1 VLMQAIESTA
11 RVRGLAELI
20 GLVLKDNDEMGQLMR
35 RRGYVPHRDEE
46 DPGILR
52 YIKQL
57 QEPDTVESAAPA

>member
-1 VLMQAIESTA
+1 
-11 RVRGLAELI
+11 
-20 GLVLKDNDEMGQLMR
+20 MGQLMR